1 MTGHGAKFPRKREE
15 AIAALL
21 TRPSVDDAARTI
33 GVEPKTLRRWMRVPE
48 FQVAYLQLRRE
59 AVTQALARMQQGSG
73 AAATV
78 IFKLMV
84 DAGVPASVR
93 LRAAECLFQ
102 NAIKGVEI
110 EDILARLAAL
120 EEGAQKTGQTR

>member
-1 MTGHGAKFPRKREE
+1 MTGHGAKFPRKLEE

-21 TRPSVDDAARTI
+21 TRPSVDEAARTI

-48 FQVAYLQLRRE
+48 FQAAYLRVRRE
-59 AVTQALARMQQGSG
+59 AVTQALARMHQGSG

-84 DAGVPASVR
+84 DANVPASVR
-93 LRAAECLFQ
+93 LRAAEWLFQ
-102 NAIKGVEI
+102 NAIKGVAI
-110 EDILARLAAL
+110 EAIEARLAAI
-120 EEGAQKTGQTR
+120 EE

>member
-33 GVEPKTLRRWMRVPE
+33 GVEPKTLWRWMRVPE
-48 FQVAYLQLRRE
+48 FQAAYLQARRE
-59 AVTQALARMQQGSG
+59 AVSQALARMQQGSG

-84 DAGVPASVR
+84 DANVPASVR
-93 LRAAECLFQ
+93 LRAAESLFQ
-102 NAIKGVEI
+102 SAIKGVEI
-110 EDILARLAAL
+110 EDIEARLAAL
-120 EEGAQKTGQTR
+120 EGAAQQNRR